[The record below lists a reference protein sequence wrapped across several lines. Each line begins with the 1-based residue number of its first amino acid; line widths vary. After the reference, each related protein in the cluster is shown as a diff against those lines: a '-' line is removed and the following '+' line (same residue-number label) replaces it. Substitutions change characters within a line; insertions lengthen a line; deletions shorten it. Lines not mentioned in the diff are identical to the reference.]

1 MFYPS
6 VINKTLNKPVKRKIT
21 KIIIYNDIFLVM
33 INKEALATV
42 KTVETAYTC
51 IIKGIL
57 HEGTFTIRR
66 TLETLRDQ
74 SSERRRSRLQRRS
87 VIKHR
92 VNSGCENSVQS
103 SDLNSVKVSDR
114 KERARGKAC

>member
-6 VINKTLNKPVKRKIT
+6 VINKTLNKPVKRKMT

-51 IIKGIL
+51 IIKGI
-57 HEGTFTIRR
+57 FTIRR

-74 SSERRRSRLQRRS
+74 SSARRRSRLLRRS

-92 VNSGCENSVQS
+92 VNLGCENSVQS
-103 SDLNSVKVSDR
+103 SDVNSVKVSDR
-114 KERARGKAC
+114 KERARSKAC

>member
-42 KTVETAYTC
+42 KNS
-51 IIKGIL
+51 
-57 HEGTFTIRR
+57 
-66 TLETLRDQ
+66 RD
-74 SSERRRSRLQRRS
+74 SIYMYHKR
-87 VIKHR
+87 HFH
-92 VNSGCENSVQS
+92 
-103 SDLNSVKVSDR
+103 D
-114 KERARGKAC
+114 KEDAGKFARPKLCAAALSFAEEISY